1 MIEQIKSLSKSFLP
15 SIVGIRRH
23 IHAHPELSFEEI
35 ETSKYIAEH
44 LTAWGIPYE
53 ANIGGHG
60 ILATIKGNQPGSGV
74 VALRGDMD
82 ALPIQET
89 ADVSYRSTK
98 AGVMHACGHD
108 VHTSSL
114 LGALKI
120 LNELKD
126 HWGGTVQGVFQPAEE
141 TLPGGASLMLKA
153 GVFDSL
159 APQEIFGQH
168 VFPELVAGK
177 VGFRPGAYMAST
189 DEIYIRVI
197 GKGGHGAKPDQ
208 VIDPVLIASHLIVAL
223 QQVSSRWGNPQMP
236 TVLSFGKFIAQG
248 ATNVIP
254 NDVFIEGTFRTFDE
268 NWRNEA
274 HERIKQLASN
284 LVEGMGGK
292 IELRI
297 ERGYPV
303 LHNNEA
309 LTERAK
315 LNAITYLGEEN
326 VIDLDMRTTAEDFA
340 YFAQAY
346 PSCFYRLGTA
356 SPDGSCAAPVHNSN
370 FQVNEHA
377 LEIGMGLMAYEAI
390 QELKDLK

>member
-1 MIEQIKSLSKSFLP
+1 MIDKIKSLSKSLLP

-23 IHAHPELSFEEI
+23 IHANPELSFEEV
-35 ETSKYIAEH
+35 ETSKYVIEH
-44 LTAWGIPYE
+44 LEAWGISYE
-53 ANIGGHG
+53 SNIGGHG
-60 ILATIKGNQPGSGV
+60 ILATIRGNLVGSGV
-74 VALRGDMD
+74 VALRADMD

-89 ADVSYRSTK
+89 AEVPFRSK
-98 AGVMHACGHD
+98 NNGVMHACGHD
-108 VHTSSL
+108 VHTASL
-114 LGALKI
+114 LGSLKI

-126 HWGGTVQGVFQPAEE
+126 EWGGTVQCVFQPAEE

-153 GVFDSL
+153 GVFEKL

-177 VGFRPGAYMAST
+177 VGFRPGSYMAST
-189 DEIYIRVI
+189 DEIYVRII

-208 VIDPVLIASHLIVAL
+208 VIDPILIASHLLVAL
-223 QQVSSRWGNPQMP
+223 QQVSSRWSNPQMP
-236 TVLSFGKFIAQG
+236 TVLSFGKFIANG

-254 NDVFIEGTFRTFDE
+254 NEVWLEGTFRTFDE
-268 NWRNEA
+268 QWRTEA
-274 HERIKQLASN
+274 HERMTQLATQ
-284 LVEGMGGK
+284 LVESMGGK

-303 LHNNEA
+303 LHNNEV

-315 LNAITYLGEEN
+315 QNAIAYLGAEN

-356 SPDGSCAAPVHNSN
+356 SDDGSCSAPVHNSN

-377 LEIGMGLMAYEAI
+377 LEIGMGLMAFQAI